1 MLDEE
6 EVNPYSNASSSSEN
20 EIAEVKP
27 DEDEAAKQADRK
39 EEDKKDDYAFMEN
52 FEFIEIGF

>member
-39 EEDKKDDYAFMEN
+39 EEDKKDDAIAEA
-52 FEFIEIGF
+52 